1 MLWLWQIC
9 KESEVFM
16 KDVEK
21 MLEGKLAYLQ
31 DLKEELNLLEKE
43 KQQLVLACEKS
54 KENSREKL
62 EQQMEKSEKD
72 YVRLL
77 DEARVVKKEIETIK
91 KKYC

>member
-1 MLWLWQIC
+1 
-9 KESEVFM
+9 M

-62 EQQMEKSEKD
+62 EQQMKKSEKD

-77 DEARVVKKEIETIK
+77 DEVRVVKKEIETIK

>member
-1 MLWLWQIC
+1 
-9 KESEVFM
+9 M

>member
-1 MLWLWQIC
+1 
-9 KESEVFM
+9 M

-77 DEARVVKKEIETIK
+77 DEARVVKKETETIK